1 MSNKELAVQL
11 YSAILQAS
19 AIVASN
25 PNLKG
30 TVSIPTHEK
39 AVDEIAE
46 LAEMLSRIK
55 DN

>member
-19 AIVASN
+19 ATVASSSN
-25 PNLKG
+25 AHG
-30 TVSIPTHEK
+30 TVMIPTHEK

-46 LAEMLSRIK
+46 LAEMLARIE